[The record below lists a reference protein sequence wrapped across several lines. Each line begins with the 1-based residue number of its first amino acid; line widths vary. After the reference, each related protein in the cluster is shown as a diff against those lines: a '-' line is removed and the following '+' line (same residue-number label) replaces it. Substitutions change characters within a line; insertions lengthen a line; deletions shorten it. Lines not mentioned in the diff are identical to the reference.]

1 MKHIKNWLNE
11 LLKLSAYKNR
21 LIFLLNCKY
30 KQVYPKHIL
39 NNLKCLYALQAE
51 QHPYI
56 RETDILIK
64 SLKYKIVNLEI
75 RITAWKIRTIEKN
88 IRNTCNYL
96 EKKLNLKD
104 FTDCTIFFKQKYEY
118 KFKNIKDNNIKKLN
132 NLLKENSQNN
142 NNINSQNTCVF
153 NFTDVRLPKE
163 VEKILNLEP
172 GYGIPLRPMEV
183 PVGTLIKDL
192 EDGIKNIYIENVDT
206 KIIKDEQNNVRS
218 KAVRI
223 ISNYYNNKKNQK
235 LWKNEIKD
243 NYLTTKRFLKQ
254 NPNLIIT
261 RSDKG
266 NNTVIMEKEE
276 YIKEMNK
283 LLEDRNTYSI
293 LNKDPTNRFEKL
305 ANNLTIKLQN
315 ESIISEEM
323 GKNLRSYNSV
333 APKLYGLR
341 KTHKKECALRP
352 VFFYNLVKI
361 NSIYTKL
368 KDRVDKLEQSNLVY
382 KIPCVC
388 DKCYI
393 GQTKPKLKKRLEQ
406 HKNDCKPINA
416 QKSNITALA
425 EHHFST
431 EHKFK
436 FDETNILDK
445 EDNWYKRNISEMYHI
460 TNNNTVNYR
469 TDTNNLNNIYNE
481 ILKFNYHNKTH

>member
-11 LLKLSAYKNR
+11 LLKISAYKNR

-30 KQVYPKHIL
+30 EQVYPIHIL
-39 NNLKCLYALQAE
+39 NILKCLYALQAE
-51 QHPYI
+51 PHPYI

-88 IRNTCNYL
+88 IRITY
-96 EKKLNLKD
+96 
-104 FTDCTIFFKQKYEY
+104 Y
-118 KFKNIKDNNIKKLN
+118 KIKKLN
-132 NLLKENSQNN
+132 NLLKENSHNN
-142 NNINSQNTCVF
+142 NNINSQNTCAF
-153 NFTDVRLPKE
+153 NFTDVRLPKD

-192 EDGIKNIYIENVDT
+192 EEGIKNIYLKNVDT

-223 ISNYYNNKKNQK
+223 ISNYYSNKKNQK
-235 LWKNEIKD
+235 LWKNEMKD

-266 NNTVIMEKEE
+266 NHTVFMRKEE
-276 YIKEMNK
+276 YIKKMNK

-305 ANNLTIKLQN
+305 ANNLTIKLLN

-352 VFFYNLVKI
+352 VVSSIGSPCYKIAKFIHQTLTDSISSKLVFCIKNSFEHVTLSSSFPEVKI

-368 KDRVDKLEQSNLVY
+368 KDKVDKLEQSNLVY
-382 KIPCVC
+382 KIPYVC

-393 GQTKPKLKKRLEQ
+393 GQTKQKLKKRLQQ

-425 EHHFST
+425 EHHFIT
-431 EHKFK
+431 GHKFK

-445 EDNWYKRNISEMYHI
+445 EDSWYKRNISEMYHI
-460 TNNNTVNYR
+460 TKNNTVNYR
-469 TDTNNLNNIYNE
+469 TDTRH
-481 ILKFNYHNKTH
+481 HNMEDT